1 MNSND
6 TLTSDIDQLKQN
18 LELLKLQIE
27 SNKTTKLEKHHK
39 EEHHHHNHNE
49 HNTTKRDDMLVEK
62 QSQDEVHEKKLKG
75 MKESYRNILKDLGE
89 DPNREGLVDTP
100 RRAAEAMLYFTKGYQ
115 QNISDLVNEAIFSE
129 DYDEIVMVKD
139 IDMFSLCEHHLVPF
153 IGKVTVGYIP
163 NKKVVGLSKIARI
176 VEMYSRRLQIQERL
190 TRQIAYALVDAIQ
203 PTGVGVVI
211 EASHM
216 CMVMR
221 GVQKIG
227 AKTVTS
233 YMTGVFRD
241 DPKSRQEF
249 LTLTSCKMI

>member
-1 MNSND
+1 MDSSNS
-6 TLTSDIDQLKQN
+6 LTSSIDQLKQD
-18 LELLKLQIE
+18 LELLKLQTLENKKEMQSAE
-27 SNKTTKLEKHHK
+27 SRKIQDHHQ
-39 EEHHHHNHNE
+39 NE
-49 HNTTKRDDMLVEK
+49 SKSRNLDLVEK
-62 QSQDEVHEKKLKG
+62 TEENGHEKKLKNL
-75 MKESYRNILKDLGE
+75 KESYRNILKDLGE
-89 DPNREGLVDTP
+89 DPNREGLLDTP
-100 RRAAEAMLYFTKGYQ
+100 RRAAEAMLSFTKGYQ
-115 QNISDLVNEAIFSE
+115 QTISDLVNEAIFSE